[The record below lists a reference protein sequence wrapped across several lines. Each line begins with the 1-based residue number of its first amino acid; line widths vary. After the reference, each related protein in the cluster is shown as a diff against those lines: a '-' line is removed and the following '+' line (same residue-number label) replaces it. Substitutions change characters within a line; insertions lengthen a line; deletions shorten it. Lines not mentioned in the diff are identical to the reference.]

1 MKKIL
6 VTGSE
11 GMLGKAIV
19 KSLKSGGAR
28 VICTDIQSGENRLDI
43 TMPEQVSDFVER
55 IKPDII
61 IHTAAYTDVDACEKF
76 PEKAYAVNA
85 KGVKNIAWA
94 AKDTRAFLIY
104 ISTDYIF
111 DGEKKAPYVEQ
122 DRPDPI
128 SVYGKSKLAGED
140 AVRGIIDG
148 YLIIRTSWLFG
159 KGGKNFVDTII
170 EKAKSGKALRVVDD
184 QKGSPTYAADLA
196 EAIKTLLLTAYNQQ
210 PATIMHITNSGAC
223 TWHEFAKEILRL
235 KEIDGIEIE
244 SVSSYDMPMSAKR
257 PAMSIL
263 DNSRYISL
271 SGRALPPWQDALK
284 CYLGEEK

>member
-94 AKDTRAFLIY
+94 AKDTGAFLIY

-111 DGEKKAPYVEQ
+111 DGKKKAPYVEQ